1 MSPLR
6 TRFIEELELQGFSR
20 RTVINYVQVVAAL
33 SRFHGRSPTG
43 LTAEDIRAFLLHEF
57 REKRLGART
66 INLHIAAIKTFYR
79 LMNVIPSPAAPIR
92 NVKLPKTLPVALSRQ
107 EVERLLRGARSVR
120 HRAIIALMYSSGIRL
135 NECRMLRKGDI
146 DSKKMLVHV
155 RCGKGRKERYTILSE
170 RCLDLLRQCA
180 CCKRDIPWLF
190 TGRNGRPVSPRTIQN
205 AVKKAALRSGL
216 KKNISAHTLR
226 HSFATHLLEAGV
238 QLQVIQKLLGHG
250 SVKTTTIYTHV
261 SNALISQVRSP
272 LDIERKPGRGYATA

>member
-1 MSPLR
+1 MSPMR

-33 SRFHGRSPTG
+33 SRFHGRSPVK
-43 LTAEDIRAFLLHEF
+43 LTVEDIRAFLLHEF
-57 REKRLGART
+57 RDKRLSART
-66 INLHIAAIKTFYR
+66 INLHIAGIKTFYR
-79 LMNVIPSPAAPIR
+79 LMNVIPSPAASIR

-107 EVERLLRGARSVR
+107 EVERLLRGARTIR
-120 HRAIIALMYSSGIRL
+120 HRAIIALIYSSGIRL
-135 NECRMLRKGDI
+135 NECRMLHKGDI

-180 CCKRDIPWLF
+180 CSKKNIPWLF
-190 TGRNGRPVSPRTIQN
+190 TGRNEGPLNQRTIQN

-250 SVKTTTIYTHV
+250 SIKTTTIYTHV

-272 LDIERKPGRGYATA
+272 LDSERKPRRGYAAA